1 MSIYSWNAFAAELE
15 CEYASAFQTCKIA
28 QQNGSSRSIKNPIC
42 TSKPSNEAILDQIIL
57 DSTFREIDDEINQ
70 YLGQLASQKD
80 AYFGPNKQDDVSR
93 AIDDVTKNLSVEGV
107 YYKKYKTLCNGG
119 ILAERIK
126 CSWSIPNLAAAP
138 LLDQD
143 FDASSCMSLVNFK
156 MDVYKKV
163 AMSTLIEN
171 KVQVQ
176 ADSHKKYTQ
185 EQRTK
190 YDGLL
195 SMMQTIVGHI
205 GRLARGVTHWTPDP
219 L

>member
-1 MSIYSWNAFAAELE
+1 
-15 CEYASAFQTCKIA
+15 
-28 QQNGSSRSIKNPIC
+28 
-42 TSKPSNEAILDQIIL
+42 
-57 DSTFREIDDEINQ
+57 
-70 YLGQLASQKD
+70 
-80 AYFGPNKQDDVSR
+80 
-93 AIDDVTKNLSVEGV
+93 
-107 YYKKYKTLCNGG
+107 
-119 ILAERIK
+119 
-126 CSWSIPNLAAAP
+126 
-138 LLDQD
+138 
-143 FDASSCMSLVNFK
+143 MSLVNFK